1 MSATGQKIWEFIK
14 KQGAFFGYLF
24 WHDPWL
30 EKFSRFWRRLSLRRR
45 AWLVGGITGGLALFF
60 VLLPLAADAAMGAK
74 ILSWFLTPIAG
85 WTAKLLAMVGGAF
98 NGVINGPMFSTIITA
113 PAVDIGWTATRD
125 VCNIVFILI
134 LLGIG
139 FATILRV
146 PTYHIKK
153 LIVPFIVAL
162 LLINFSKLICG
173 VVTDFC
179 HVLMASFA
187 AAMTGGNNYSGSIAG
202 SLGLDNW
209 INPNSYTEGSQVA
222 DYDRVQL
229 LLTIIIFMIALI
241 FAFLLLVILLISRWI
256 TLMVLTIF
264 SPLVYAAQIL
274 PATKGFAKKWWQQFL
289 QTAFYG
295 PAAVFM
301 VYLAVQIVATSVSDA
316 TLKADQS
323 EFSASVNVPANV
335 ITWETLVALGIA
347 CIILYKAVTFSKNLG
362 IAGAG
367 AVVGTAEKWGKKGLG
382 AVGGGLAGGL
392 GAVTGFSALRSRLGT
407 AMKTRKEAR
416 DAARKETGERWG
428 AALGRRTLLSSAA
441 REKARQK
448 QQGLWAAREKQVAE
462 GMQTGDMNNQGL
474 NDKLKNGSRE
484 EKLAAGTELA
494 KRGELDSTEYKKLK
508 NMGGVSATGLAG
520 LKDAMVKHNPYA
532 TLEGSDAE
540 KRTKMDQIMQKA
552 NLKDLSPNALTGAGS
567 DMLIKS
573 MAAVRGKDAVI
584 DAEKNLNTEADKGKL
599 KANVKGIA
607 DAGGSG
613 KEYDNIAQ
621 ANLAINKQL
630 PSGATPAQL
639 AMLAEKGDAKDLGRT
654 MNTASLAPG
663 SQGAQ
668 AFYQAISPSKLGHM
682 AENMNSAVVGSQVQ
696 QWQQS
701 NSGNLAAIDAARRNL
716 VVGSYLTPP
725 PAPPAPPRI
734 IIP

>member
-1 MSATGQKIWEFIK
+1 MWGWVEEAL
-14 KQGAFFGYLF
+14 GYML
-24 WHDPWL
+24 
-30 EKFSRFWRRLSLRRR
+30 
-45 AWLVGGITGGLALFF
+45 LFF
-60 VLLPLAADAAMGAK
+60 YSLAAE
-74 ILSWFLTPIAG
+74 ILRLTG
-85 WTAKLLAMVGGAF
+85 LVF
-98 NGVINGPMFSTIITA
+98 NKVIESDLFNQIITA
-113 PAVDIGWTATRD
+113 PAVEIGWTTTRD
-125 VCNIVFILI
+125 ICNIVFILI

-146 PTYHIKK
+146 PTYHVKK

-179 HVLMASFA
+179 HVIMASFVA
-187 AAMTGGNNYSGSIAG
+187 AINGDNYSGAILSAVGVG
-202 SLGLDNW
+202 SWTRPPDGFTGVLIPLA
-209 INPNSYTEGSQVA
+209 IT
-222 DYDRVQL
+222 
-229 LLTIIIFMIALI
+229 TIFMIALS
-241 FAFLLLVILLISRWI
+241 FALLLLAALLVSRWI
-256 TLMVLTIF
+256 TLLVLTIF

-274 PATKGFAKKWWQQFL
+274 PTTKGFAKKWWQQFL

-301 VYLAVQIVATSVSDA
+301 VYLAISIVTEMSMRLRTELGTTGDTS
-316 TLKADQS
+316 
-323 EFSASVNVPANV
+323 SASLNWG
-335 ITWETLVALGIA
+335 TMVALLIA
-347 CIILYKAVTFSKNLG
+347 CILLYKAVTFSKNLG

-367 AVVGTAEKWGKKGLG
+367 AVVGTVEKWGKKGLG
-382 AVGGGLAGGL
+382 AVGGGL

-428 AALGRRTLLSSAA
+428 AALGRRTLLGSAA

-462 GMQTGDMNNQGL
+462 NMQTGEMDNKKL
-474 NDKLKNGSRE
+474 NDKLENGSRE
-484 EKLAAGTELA
+484 EQLAAGTELA
-494 KRGELDSTEYKKLK
+494 KRGELNSTEYKRLK

-532 TLEGSDAE
+532 TLEGKDDVE
-540 KRTKMDQIMQKA
+540 KRAELDNIMKKA
-552 NLKDLSPNALTGAGS
+552 NLKDLSPTALTGTGS
-567 DMLIKS
+567 DMLLKS
-573 MAAVRGKDAVI
+573 MAAIRGKDAVI
-584 DAEKNLNTEADKGKL
+584 DAEKNLGTEADKGKL
-599 KANVKGIA
+599 KASVKGIA

-613 KEYDNIAQ
+613 KEYENIAQ

-682 AENMNSAVVGSQVQ
+682 AENMNSAVVGSRIQE
-696 QWQQS
+696 WQQS

-725 PAPPAPPRI
+725 PAPPRI

>member
-1 MSATGQKIWEFIK
+1 MWGWVEEAL
-14 KQGAFFGYLF
+14 GYML
-24 WHDPWL
+24 
-30 EKFSRFWRRLSLRRR
+30 
-45 AWLVGGITGGLALFF
+45 LFF
-60 VLLPLAADAAMGAK
+60 YSLAAE
-74 ILSWFLTPIAG
+74 ILRLTG
-85 WTAKLLAMVGGAF
+85 LVF
-98 NGVINGPMFSTIITA
+98 NKVIESDLFNQIITA
-113 PAVDIGWTATRD
+113 PAVEIGWTTTRD
-125 VCNIVFILI
+125 ICNIVFILI

-146 PTYHIKK
+146 PTYHVKK

-179 HVLMASFA
+179 HVIMASFVA
-187 AAMTGGNNYSGSIAG
+187 AINGDNYSGAILGAVGVG
-202 SLGLDNW
+202 SWTRPPDGFTGVLIPLA
-209 INPNSYTEGSQVA
+209 IT
-222 DYDRVQL
+222 
-229 LLTIIIFMIALI
+229 TIFMIALS
-241 FAFLLLVILLISRWI
+241 FALLLLAALLVSRWI
-256 TLMVLTIF
+256 TLLVLTIF

-274 PATKGFAKKWWQQFL
+274 PTTKGFAKKWWQQFL

-301 VYLAVQIVATSVSDA
+301 VYLAISIVTEMSMRLRTELGTTGDTS
-316 TLKADQS
+316 
-323 EFSASVNVPANV
+323 SASLNWG
-335 ITWETLVALGIA
+335 TMVALLIA
-347 CIILYKAVTFSKNLG
+347 CILLYKAVTFSKNLG

-382 AVGGGLAGGL
+382 AVGGGL

-428 AALGRRTLLSSAA
+428 AALGRRTLLGSAA

-462 GMQTGDMNNQGL
+462 NMQTGEMDNKKL
-474 NDKLKNGSRE
+474 NDKLENGSRE
-484 EKLAAGTELA
+484 EQLAAGTELA
-494 KRGELDSTEYKKLK
+494 KRGELNSTEYKRLK

-532 TLEGSDAE
+532 TLEGKDDVE
-540 KRTKMDQIMQKA
+540 KRAELDNIMKKA
-552 NLKDLSPNALTGAGS
+552 NLKDLSPTALTGTGS
-567 DMLIKS
+567 DMLLKS
-573 MAAVRGKDAVI
+573 MAAIRGKDAVI
-584 DAEKNLNTEADKGKL
+584 DAEKNLGTEADKGKL
-599 KANVKGIA
+599 KASVKGIA

-613 KEYDNIAQ
+613 KEYENIAQ

-682 AENMNSAVVGSQVQ
+682 AENMNSAVVGSRVQ
-696 QWQQS
+696 EWQQS

-725 PAPPAPPRI
+725 PAPPRI